1 MFVYHGLTP
10 HALKAVD
17 SYGPQIRL
25 LVTYNSVLTQLSK

>member
-17 SYGPQIRL
+17 SYGPQVRL
-25 LVTYNSVLTQLSK
+25 LMTCNNVLIQLSK